1 MGVERITDADDPRL
15 ADYRGLANGGPR
27 EAFVVE
33 GRRLVR
39 RLLDGS
45 RFRTRSVLLTE
56 RALVDL
62 RDALADGLPVYVGG
76 APMIRRLVGFEF
88 HRGCLAAG
96 ERGET
101 GRTDD
106 LLSGRLLVV
115 LERTTSP
122 DNIGAVFRNAGA
134 FGADAVL
141 LSPGC
146 GDPLYRRA
154 IRVSMGGSLRVP
166 FAVLPAWHAGL
177 ATLRD
182 AGFTIVALTPDG
194 GVDIGEFGRSRR
206 LPDRVALVLGA
217 EGEGLGPDAR
227 AAADLEVRIP
237 LAPGDHSLN
246 LATAC
251 GIALH
256 RFANREGSWT

>member
-1 MGVERITDADDPRL
+1 V
-15 ADYRGLANGGPR
+15 
-27 EAFVVE
+27 
-33 GRRLVR
+33 
-39 RLLDGS
+39 
-45 RFRTRSVLLTE
+45 
-56 RALVDL
+56 
-62 RDALADGLPVYVGG
+62 
-76 APMIRRLVGFEF
+76 PMIRRLVGFEF

-96 ERGET
+96 ERGEAGPT
-101 GRTDD
+101 SD

-122 DNIGAVFRNAGA
+122 DNVGAVFRNAGA
-134 FGADAVL
+134 FGADGVL

-154 IRVSMGGSLRVP
+154 IRVSMGGSLHVP
-166 FAVLPAWHAGL
+166 FAVLGEWPGGL
-177 ATLRD
+177 AELRD

-194 GVDIGEFGRSRR
+194 GADIGDFGRSRR
-206 LPDRVALVLGA
+206 LPDRVALVLGS
-217 EGEGLGPDAR
+217 EGDGVSPGAR
-227 AAADLEVRIP
+227 AAADLEVAIP

-256 RFANREGSWT
+256 RFARWEGPWT